1 MSFQN
6 VIIGFS
12 LLFLFGFFSGLI
24 LGRFRRYAVENGG
37 EALVRQAL
45 VRYCIG
51 GEAHLLSNVTL
62 KLEDWTTTQVDHVL
76 VSRKGIFVIETKH
89 YKGWIFGAAKS
100 KVWTQTIY
108 KEKHKFQNPIHQNY
122 KHVKAVEKLLD
133 FLEPSSIHNI
143 VVFSGEAVFKTQKP
157 NNVFYLKELIS
168 AIDGYPD
175 DVLSLNRVQFCVG
188 RLEYQRMALTSE
200 TDIEHKAN
208 LTRRFGR

>member
-1 MSFQN
+1 MDSLQLVSFW
-6 VIIGFS
+6 VISALCVFVGF
-12 LLFLFGFFSGLI
+12 I
-24 LGRFRRYAVENGG
+24 LGRFRRYTIENRG

-45 VRYCIG
+45 VRYCTG
-51 GEAHLLSNVTL
+51 REAHLLSNVTL
-62 KLEDWTTTQVDHVL
+62 KLEDWSTTQVDHVL

-108 KEKHKFQNPIHQNY
+108 KEKNKFQNPIHQNF
-122 KHVKAVEKLLD
+122 KHVKAIEKLLD
-133 FLEPSSIHNI
+133 FLDPVSIHNI
-143 VVFSGEAVFKTQKP
+143 VVFSGDAIFKTPKP
-157 NNVFYLKELIS
+157 NNVYYLKELIS
-168 AIDGYPD
+168 AIEYYTD

-188 RLEYQRMALTSE
+188 RLEYQRLALTSE